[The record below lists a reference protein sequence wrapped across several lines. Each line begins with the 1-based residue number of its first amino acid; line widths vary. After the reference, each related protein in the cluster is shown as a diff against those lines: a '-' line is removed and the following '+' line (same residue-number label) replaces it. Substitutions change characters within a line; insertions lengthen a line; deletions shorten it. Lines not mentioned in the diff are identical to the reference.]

1 MSANQSMS
9 TPMSWS
15 FTLSDPSYNYPTRVL
30 VVIRAKLLVFTPINV
45 LLITTTS
52 AIKMLQGLSSSHLID
67 IKAQT
72 TTFGYQILKIA
83 GRRCSLT
90 YDNNMYHLGE

>member
-72 TTFGYQILKIA
+72 TTLFGSQILQIIIN
-83 GRRCSLT
+83 GREALV
-90 YDNNMYHLGE
+90 MHI